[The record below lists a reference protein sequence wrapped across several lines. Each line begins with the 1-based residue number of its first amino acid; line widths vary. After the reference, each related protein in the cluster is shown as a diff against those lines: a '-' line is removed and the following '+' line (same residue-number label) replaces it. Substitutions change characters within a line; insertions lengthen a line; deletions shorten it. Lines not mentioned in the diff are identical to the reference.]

1 MAEAWSWKSGV
12 KHKYNKAERTILE
25 TLERDLAKR
34 MERSKPGRYAH
45 SLSVARTAEQMALAY
60 DVDPFCALAAGVLH
74 DWDKVLTR
82 EEQVEKAKEYRIDL
96 GVPYDLVQPLLHGLT
111 AAASLREVYPKLP
124 TQVWQAIARHTIG
137 AADMTPLDMV
147 IFVADGIEPRRKA
160 VPAIVATRQLVE
172 KHAKLE
178 DVYWSSFYQ
187 GVAYVIQTERYLY
200 PGTLDIYN
208 ELVLARKR

>member
-1 MAEAWSWKSGV
+1 MKGIVTKSTGSWYTVRG
-12 KHKYNKAERTILE
+12 HDGTITSCKIKGNLRLKGFRCTNPVAVGDVVE
-25 TLERDLAKR
+25 FDL
-34 MERSKPGRYAH
+34 KPDG
-45 SLSVARTAEQMALAY
+45 TA
-60 DVDPFCALAAGVLH
+60 FI
-74 DWDKVLTR
+74 R
-82 EEQVEKAKEYRIDL
+82 
-96 GVPYDLVQPLLHGLT
+96 
-111 AAASLREVYPKLP
+111 
-124 TQVWQAIARHTIG
+124 
-137 AADMTPLDMV
+137 
-147 IFVADGIEPRRKA
+147 GIEPRRKA